1 MNIKKTKANLLLVDP
16 QRCFT
21 QTTGALYV
29 PNAEIDV
36 ANIANLITAYNEF
49 IASIAITG
57 DFHPS
62 VMISFPNYW
71 VNENGEQ
78 PAIFTVISVED
89 VENGVWKTADP
100 ANQEWALFY
109 VRQLEQNNKTK
120 NNNFFDLRIWPYHAV
135 AGTEGANFDPII
147 LDALAPY
154 MDNKV
159 TVVMKGMNPH
169 TEQQGALEADVPVP
183 GDAQTTKNTML
194 ANWLDNAID
203 NGGDIIAGGEALD
216 ICFAYTIYSILNY
229 LPADLH
235 NRVVILADCASPIYP
250 ELGRVFIDD
259 MKTKFGLRVTTSTE
273 YFTEVA

>member
-1 MNIKKTKANLLLVDP
+1 MNIKTTKANLLLVDP

-21 QTTGALYV
+21 QKTGALYV
-29 PNAEIDV
+29 PNAEIDMV
-36 ANIANLITAYNEF
+36 NIANVITAYNEC

-57 DFHPS
+57 DFHPTN
-62 VMISFPNYW
+62 MISFPNYW
-71 VNENGEQ
+71 VNENGEF
-78 PAIFTVISVED
+78 PAVFSVISVAD

-120 NNNFFDLRIWPYHAV
+120 NNNFFELRIWPYHAI
-135 AGTEGANFDPII
+135 AGTEGANFDPIV
-147 LDALAPY
+147 LDALALY
-154 MDNKV
+154 MNGKV

-194 ANWLDNAID
+194 ANWIDNAID

-229 LPADLH
+229 LPVDKH
-235 NRVVILADCASPIYP
+235 NRLVVLVDCASPIYP
-250 ELGRVFIDD
+250 ELGRVFIND
-259 MKTKFGLRVTTSTE
+259 METKFGVRVTTSTE
-273 YFTEVA
+273 YFAGV

>member
-1 MNIKKTKANLLLVDP
+1 MNITKKLANLLLVDP

-21 QTTGALYV
+21 QKNGALYV
-29 PNAEIDV
+29 TNAEKDMETIAGLIKSYID
-36 ANIANLITAYNEF
+36 N

-71 VNENGEQ
+71 VNEKGEN
-78 PAIFTVISVED
+78 PNPFTVISVND
-89 VENGVWKTADP
+89 VETGVWKTVDP

-109 VRQLEQNNKTK
+109 VRQIDENNKTK
-120 NNNFFDLRIWPYHAV
+120 ANNFFDLRIWPYHAI

-154 MDNKV
+154 MADKV
-159 TVVMKGMNPH
+159 TIVMKGMNPH

-183 GDAQTTKNTML
+183 GDAQTTKNTEL
-194 ANWLDNAID
+194 ANWIDNAID

-229 LPADLH
+229 LPVDKH
-235 NRVVILADCASPIYP
+235 NRLVVLVDCASPIYP
-250 ELGRVFIDD
+250 ELGRVFIND
-259 MKTKFGLRVTTSTE
+259 METKFGVRVTTSTE
-273 YFTEVA
+273 YFAGV